1 MQALLIAFHPEESA
15 LLSTLLKQAGI
26 EVHMAKQ
33 LKPFIENWPEQP
45 LDLICLVLDKDHEK
59 EISAIKQLRGHT
71 VVPMVLIIEPISED
85 AEIALI
91 EAGVDLIITRPYGVR
106 LLITRIRALLR
117 RTSGVPFH
125 SIPVMTK
132 GSLVL
137 DPSNRTVKVD
147 EKETNKLTQ
156 LEFRLLYVLMTHA
169 GQIIPTDNIVEHV
182 WGYSGE
188 ENRELVRGLVQRL
201 RSKVELD
208 KGNPRYILT
217 ERGIGYYFDAG
228 D

>member
-1 MQALLIAFHPEESA
+1 MQALLFAFHPEESA
-15 LLSTLLKQAGI
+15 ILAVLLKQAGF

-33 LKPFIENWPEQP
+33 LKPFNDNWPEQP
-45 LDLICLVLDKDHEK
+45 LDLICLVLDQDYEK

-85 AEIALI
+85 GEIALI
-91 EAGVDLIITRPYGVR
+91 EAGVDLIITRPFGLR

-125 SIPVMTK
+125 SLPAMTK
-132 GSLVL
+132 GALLL
-137 DPSNRTVKVD
+137 DPGNRTVKVG
-147 EKETNKLTQ
+147 ESEPNKLTQ
-156 LEFRLLYVLMTHA
+156 LEFRLLYVLITHA

-201 RSKVELD
+201 RSKVEID
-208 KGNPRYILT
+208 KSNPTYILT
-217 ERGIGYYFDAG
+217 ERGIGYYFSAEE
-228 D
+228 

>member
-1 MQALLIAFHPEESA
+1 MQALLFAVHPEES
-15 LLSTLLKQAGI
+15 SIMSILLKQAGF
-26 EVHMAKQ
+26 EVHLAKQ
-33 LKPFIENWPEQP
+33 IKPFVENWPEQP
-45 LDLICLVLDKDHEK
+45 LDLICLVLEQDHEK

-71 VVPMVLIIEPISED
+71 VVPMVVIVEPIPED
-85 AEIALI
+85 AEISLL
-91 EAGVDLIITRPYGVR
+91 EAGVDLIVTRPYGLR
-106 LLITRIRALLR
+106 LLITKIKALLR

-125 SIPVMTK
+125 SLPVMTK
-132 GSLVL
+132 GSLQL
-137 DPSNRTVKVD
+137 DPSNRTVKVGEMD
-147 EKETNKLTQ
+147 PQKLTQ

-208 KGNPRYILT
+208 KGNPKFILT
-217 ERGIGYYFDAG
+217 ERGIGYYYDAG
-228 D
+228 V

>member
-1 MQALLIAFHPEESA
+1 MQALLFAFHSDESA
-15 LLSTLLKQAGI
+15 ILSVLLKQAGF
-26 EVHMAKQ
+26 EVHLAKQ
-33 LKPFIENWPEQP
+33 LKPFVENWPEQP
-45 LDLICLVLDKDHEK
+45 LDLICLVLDKNHEK

-71 VVPMVLIIEPISED
+71 VVPMVVIIEPVSED
-85 AEIALI
+85 DEIALI
-91 EAGVDLIITRPYGVR
+91 EAGIDLIVTRPFGLR

-125 SIPVMTK
+125 SLPVMTK
-132 GSLVL
+132 GPLVL
-137 DPSNRTVKVD
+137 DPGNRTVQV
-147 EKETNKLTQ
+147 EELGAQKLTQ

-208 KGNPRYILT
+208 KGNPKYILT
-217 ERGIGYYFDAG
+217 ERGIGYYFEEG